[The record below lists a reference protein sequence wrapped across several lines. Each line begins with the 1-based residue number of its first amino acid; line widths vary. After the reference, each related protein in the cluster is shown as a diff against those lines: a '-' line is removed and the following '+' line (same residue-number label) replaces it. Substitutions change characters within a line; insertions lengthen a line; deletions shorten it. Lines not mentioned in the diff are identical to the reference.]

1 MDPAGKTSRAQASI
15 RSFFQPRSQPKYAAP
30 PSLPTTAAAQPA
42 PSQPAVTVTTTSTTT
57 ITTSTTPP
65 TAPIPPTVQAG
76 PTKPTAQDAAA
87 ALASLPVLPPP
98 PSLPRQ
104 ATIGPVLE
112 HHISALRRINS
123 LLLPVTYPDAFY
135 TRILAPE
142 VSGLFSRIIL
152 WQDDSESEPKV
163 VGGIVCRLEPSPF
176 VDASG
181 GAQNL
186 AAHRR
191 TIPAPNGAGGA
202 DQPPRSGAVS
212 HHAIYIQSLALLSPY
227 RSHGLAAAALENI
240 AGSAALLRRMPAASP
255 GQPPTLDVG
264 TIYAHVWTENDEGLR
279 WYAARGFAREGSEP
293 VHGYYFKL
301 RPDSAWVVRR
311 EIEGGGPVVGATP
324 EGSVSAGLLDARTK
338 SATSASSPQVASP
351 ASTVAAAVNLVAAN
365 NKLVEAQQ
373 AAARP
378 TQVPTPPTATP
389 SPAPSMSYQ
398 KAGPGAEWNDL
409 PAEMVASAL
418 LAPGGRSTHLSA
430 PGSGASSSRSS
441 STGRKKKER
450 SYPAAA
456 FGS

>member
-1 MDPAGKTSRAQASI
+1 MTVTTSS
-15 RSFFQPRSQPKYAAP
+15 
-30 PSLPTTAAAQPA
+30 T
-42 PSQPAVTVTTTSTTT
+42 TVTTTV
-57 ITTSTTPP
+57 TSPP
-65 TAPIPPTVQAG
+65 TAPIPPSVQIG
-76 PTKPTAQDAAA
+76 PTKSTTQDAAA

-135 TRILAPE
+135 TRILSPE

-152 WQDDSESEPKV
+152 WQDDNESEPKV
-163 VGGIVCRLEPSPF
+163 VGGLVCRLEPSPF

-181 GAQNL
+181 GPQNL

-202 DQPPRSGAVS
+202 DHPRSGAVT

-240 AGSAALLRRMPAASP
+240 VGSAALLRRMPASP
-255 GQPPTLDVG
+255 GQPPALDVG

-279 WYAARGFAREGSEP
+279 WYAARGFAREGAEP

-311 EIEGGGPVVGATP
+311 EIEGGPVGGATP
-324 EGSVSAGLLDARTK
+324 EGSVSAGLLEAKK
-338 SATSASSPQVASP
+338 STSASQVASP
-351 ASTVAAAVNLVAAN
+351 TSAVTAAVNLVAAN
-365 NKLVEAQQ
+365 NKLVEAQ
-373 AAARP
+373 AARP
-378 TQVPTPPTATP
+378 TQAPTPPTATP

-398 KAGPGAEWNDL
+398 KSGPGAEWNDL
-409 PAEMVASAL
+409 PAEMVSSAL
-418 LAPGGRSTHLSA
+418 LAPGRSTHLST